1 MTVLYGGGRLNAR
14 DFAFPS
20 ASFRPS
26 LCPERNGPLSGGDG
40 VVAKRNGKTAS
51 KVRVVLV
58 PSDTMPTYDPSK
70 PDPRL
75 REFVRMLAREAA
87 RQFVE
92 AEQERAA
99 RERLRK

>member
-1 MTVLYGGGRLNAR
+1 M
-14 DFAFPS
+14 
-20 ASFRPS
+20 
-26 LCPERNGPLSGGDG
+26 
-40 VVAKRNGKTAS
+40 AKRNGKTAR

-58 PSDTMPTYDPSK
+58 PSNTMPTYDPSK

-92 AEQERAA
+92 VEQERAA